1 MAKIQKITSER
12 DKLIEKLIDDKN
24 SLYMINKKLKKE
36 IEVYKSQNEYLN
48 RKCRALTENYREML
62 DEKLKDKPKKRRP
75 KDS

>member
-48 RKCRALTENYREML
+48 RKCRALTENYREIL

>member
-1 MAKIQKITSER
+1 
-12 DKLIEKLIDDKN
+12 
-24 SLYMINKKLKKE
+24 MINKKLKKE

>member
-48 RKCRALTENYREML
+48 RKCKALTKNYREML
-62 DEKLKDKPKKRRP
+62 DEKLKDKTKKGRS